1 MRSPTACLGGPR
13 PPSPSGYPRCSPA
26 GHHRTHGPRPRPIRP
41 RCRCGSPG
49 PPGSAGDASSPGGGL
64 RARPRSN
71 PHRVSR
77 RGHRGPRSLPA
88 GAHSRGP
95 SVQPIPRPS
104 TRPVGHPAA
113 RRRTPPGRDP
123 GRGMTHHRRIR
134 ALDCECSRLAA
145 KAPPPHPRP
154 TGRAP
159 HGRLPTASTPT
170 SRADHRPSST
180 RRATLARRRPAP
192 LLVARARNRTGRE
205 SSERP

>member
-1 MRSPTACLGGPR
+1 MAPVDDNLERDDDNGRGVPRHVRVVPDHRHQAVARVVHPRGTVETMALGHDRFAHVVGAGPQGHQAVPGTR
-13 PPSPSGYPRCSPA
+13 APRA
-26 GHHRTHGPRPRPIRP
+26 VGFAHGQ
-41 RCRCGSPG
+41 
-49 PPGSAGDASSPGGGL
+49 
-64 RARPRSN
+64 RSN
-71 PHRVSR
+71 PHRVWR

-145 KAPPPHPRP
+145 KAPPPRPRR

-170 SRADHRPSST
+170 SRAGHRPSST

-192 LLVARARNRTGRE
+192 L
-205 SSERP
+205 